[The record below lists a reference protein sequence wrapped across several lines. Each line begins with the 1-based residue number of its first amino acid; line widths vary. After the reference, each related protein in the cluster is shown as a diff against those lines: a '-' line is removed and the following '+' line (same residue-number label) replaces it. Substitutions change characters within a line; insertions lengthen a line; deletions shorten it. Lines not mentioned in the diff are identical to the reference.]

1 MPDTAATRNCNI
13 FGHWRRTSLL
23 FLAVWILWPLYPDAA
38 PAHVGSEACAECHA
52 AEYKAWR
59 GSHHDLAMQ
68 VASEG
73 SVLGDFEN
81 RIFEQRGVV
90 TRFFRRDGR
99 FLVDTTGADGERG
112 EFEVAYTFGVTPLQ
126 QYLLGF
132 PDGRYQALTVAWDS
146 RPASEGGQR
155 WFHLYPDEDI
165 PPGDELHWTAPAH
178 NWNFACAECHSTR
191 LRKNY
196 DAAAD
201 RYATDWAEINVG
213 CEACHGPGADHVS
226 AARLARDDSAAY
238 PADHG
243 LAMTLAGP
251 GEWQFGRDARTATRV
266 PGRDG
271 GSEPELCGRCHAR
284 RSQIS
289 EDYVHGRPLS
299 DTHRVELL
307 REGRYFPD
315 GQVLD
320 EVYVYGSFL
329 QSRMYAAGVTC
340 SDCHEP
346 HSLELRAEGDGAC
359 FQCHA
364 AAAYGTPEHHFHP
377 VDSES
382 ARCVS
387 CHMPERTYMVVDP
400 RRDHSMRIPRP
411 DLSEKLGT
419 PNVCTG
425 CHAGRTNQWAA
436 EQLKTWYGKEPAPG
450 FQRYAEVLAA
460 AREGTHDAGRGL
472 ESLML
477 DRSVPA
483 IARATALAE
492 LSRYLSPSS
501 SIAVRAGLADK
512 DPLVRR
518 AAVELLEQTDREV
531 RWRLVSPLLDDPV
544 RGVRVAVASVLADV
558 SPGEIDEL
566 ESRKRLQRAFDEYLA
581 SEMLNADRVEHW
593 VNMASFHARQ
603 GNVPAAEK
611 AYSEARRRDADF
623 IPIYAN
629 QADMYRA
636 LGREADGEKVL
647 REGIV
652 RVEEA
657 PALHYALG
665 LLLVRQKRV
674 DDALPELARAFE
686 LGREN
691 ARFGY
696 VYGVALNSSGE
707 PSRAIEVWEAVLRGA
722 PDDRATLFALAGALR
737 DQNDYARA
745 RAYADRLTELA
756 PADPE
761 VQRLL
766 QSLSP

>member
-1 MPDTAATRNCNI
+1 MPDTAATRN
-13 FGHWRRTSLL
+13 FDMGGHWRRSGLL
-23 FLAVWILWPLYPDAA
+23 LLAAWILWPLSLGAA
-38 PAHVGSEACAECHA
+38 PSYVGSQICAECHA
-52 AEYKAWR
+52 PEYEAWR

-68 VASEG
+68 VASEET
-73 SVLGDFEN
+73 VLGDFEN
-81 RIFEQRGVV
+81 RVFEHRGVV

-99 FLVDTTGADGERG
+99 YMVETTGTDGEL
-112 EFEVAYTFGVTPLQ
+112 EVFEVAYTFGVTPLQ

-146 RPASEGGQR
+146 RPAHEGGQR

-178 NWNFACAECHSTR
+178 NWNFSCAECHSTR

-196 DAAAD
+196 DAVTD
-201 RYATDWAEINVG
+201 RYATDWAEIDVG
-213 CEACHGPGADHVS
+213 CEACHGPGASHAT
-226 AARLARDDSAAY
+226 AARLAREEGAGY

-243 LAMTLAGP
+243 LVVDLQGA
-251 GEWQFGRDARTATRV
+251 GEWQFEAGARTAVRRTT
-266 PGRDG
+266 G
-271 GSEPELCGRCHAR
+271 GGASEPELCGRCHAR
-284 RSQIS
+284 RSQFS

-307 REGRYFPD
+307 LEDRYFPD
-315 GQVLD
+315 GQILD
-320 EVYVYGSFL
+320 EVYVYGSFV
-329 QSRMYAAGVTC
+329 QSRMHAAGVTC
-340 SDCHEP
+340 SDCHEA
-346 HSLELRAEGDGAC
+346 HSLKLRVPDDGVC

-364 AAAYGTPEHHFHP
+364 ATAYGSAEHHFHP
-377 VDSES
+377 EGSES

-400 RRDHSMRIPRP
+400 RRDHSMQIPRP
-411 DLSEKLGT
+411 DRSEALGT

-425 CHAGRTNQWAA
+425 CHAGRTNQWAVEHLDA
-436 EQLKTWYGKEPAPG
+436 WYGEERAPG

-460 AREGTHDAGRGL
+460 AREGKSDAGRGL

-477 DRSVPA
+477 DRRVPA

-501 SIAVRAGLADK
+501 SLAVRAGLADK

-531 RWRLVSPLLDDPV
+531 RWQLVSPLLDDPV
-544 RGVRVAVASVLADV
+544 RGVRVAAASVLADV
-558 SPGEIDEL
+558 SPGEIGDPEGQRRL
-566 ESRKRLQRAFDEYLA
+566 ERAFEQYLA

-593 VNMASFHARQ
+593 VNMAGFHARQ

-636 LGREADGEKVL
+636 LGREAEGEKVL
-647 REGIV
+647 REGIA
-652 RVEEA
+652 RVDAA
-657 PALHYALG
+657 PALHHALG
-665 LLLVRQKRV
+665 LLLVREKRV
-674 DDALPELARAFE
+674 DEALSELQRAFE
-686 LGREN
+686 AGGEN

-696 VYGVALNSSGE
+696 VYGVALNSSGA
-707 PSRAIEVWEAVLRGA
+707 PLRAIEVWEAVLREA
-722 PDDRATLFALAGALR
+722 PEDRATLFALVSALR
-737 DQNDYARA
+737 DQGDYGRA
-745 RAYADRLTELA
+745 GVYADRLVELA

-761 VQRLL
+761 VRRLR
-766 QSLSP
+766 QSLSR